1 MYLKEQRRHKF
12 FEVGV
17 CGFAC
22 VLKHRQSSTSEKE
35 LTDPITLE
43 KQQQILFFF
52 PPVFILHEK

>member
-35 LTDPITLE
+35 LTDPITLRNSSRY
-43 KQQQILFFF
+43 FFF
-52 PPVFILHEK
+52 PSCVYFA